1 MGRRDKNLRKLF
13 EKRVQSGMVSFKMKI
28 LIHEG
33 MFFLNSKEEI
43 IYAIFKNILSRKI
56 II

>member
-13 EKRVQSGMVSFKMKI
+13 EKRVQSGMVSFKVKI

-33 MFFLNSKEEI
+33 MFFLNSKKEI
-43 IYAIFKNILSRKI
+43 IYTIFKNILSKKI